1 MSDESKQIPP
11 YFKEYL
17 ELKFKELHNAIA
29 INKEEHTKD
38 ILDINQKT
46 KEYDTKIKILEE
58 ENVRFKNDKK
68 WIWIIISAIIFS
80 GGTLGFLL
88 KFWVEQSV
96 KTWSTEA
103 VFDAINQKVLSAET
117 ANKKILK

>member
-46 KEYDTKIKILEE
+46 KEHDTKIKILEE

-68 WIWIIISAIIFS
+68 WIWIIISAIVFS
-80 GGTLGFLL
+80 GGILGFLL